1 MENNSHQPAVNAAS
15 EATTAHSAGYPTQL
29 PYDHLLEQQQH
40 QLQMFWSYQHQKINQ
55 MNDFKNYE
63 FPLARIRKIMKSN
76 RDVHM
81 VSAETPILFSKACEF
96 FILELTLRSWL
107 HAEENKQQTLEKNN
121 ITEAIMR
128 DKTFNFLSDIV
139 PGNEI
144 EEEGVGVVPGLV
156 GSTASDVSYSYPPMG
171 QLATP
176 AVMMGRTVVYP
187 SIYIPPPLSP
197 LQDWQSVWK
206 GADDNFYASG
216 VNNGQDNLDGGS
228 CRIEPPRLIG
238 YEIISKLSRHPRV

>member
-1 MENNSHQPAVNAAS
+1 
-15 EATTAHSAGYPTQL
+15 
-29 PYDHLLEQQQH
+29 
-40 QLQMFWSYQHQKINQ
+40 
-55 MNDFKNYE
+55 
-63 FPLARIRKIMKSN
+63 
-76 RDVHM
+76 
-81 VSAETPILFSKACEF
+81 
-96 FILELTLRSWL
+96 
-107 HAEENKQQTLEKNN
+107 
-121 ITEAIMR
+121 MR

-216 VNNGQDNLDGGS
+216 VESNGQDNLDGG
-228 CRIEPPRLIG
+228 RAILIKF
-238 YEIISKLSRHPRV
+238 E

>member
-81 VSAETPILFSKACEF
+81 VSAETPILFSRLQVMFRTLTHRWVTLPCGDDGKDCCLSINLHPASTVAAARLASTPTFVF
-96 FILELTLRSWL
+96 FSSLLPEKIARPVTPPCQN
-107 HAEENKQQTLEKNN
+107 AMENNSHQ
-121 ITEAIMR
+121 
-128 DKTFNFLSDIV
+128 
-139 PGNEI
+139 
-144 EEEGVGVVPGLV
+144 
-156 GSTASDVSYSYPPMG
+156 
-171 QLATP
+171 P
-176 AVMMGRTVVYP
+176 AVNAASEATTAHSAGYP
-187 SIYIPPPLSP
+187 TQLPYDHLLEQQQHQLQMFWSYQHQKINQMNEFQELQFPL
-197 LQDWQSVWK
+197 
-206 GADDNFYASG
+206 AASER
-216 VNNGQDNLDGGS
+216 S
-228 CRIEPPRLIG
+228 
-238 YEIISKLSRHPRV
+238 